1 MNRYV
6 LVEVLKSHDPAAVQA
21 FNQQSELLA
30 QNQHPNILPIY
41 DSGQA
46 EGLNYRAMRYAEGG
60 VLPDHLLPYY
70 DPGEAAGFLSG
81 VVAGLA
87 QIHAHGWV
95 HGNLAPENIYLD
107 ENGQPLLTDFGI
119 PRPAGAP
126 VTSYLSPEQV
136 QGDIVDQRSDIYALG
151 VLLYTLLIGETPP
164 AGVVVSPRA
173 KRPDLPAAVEKVIFK
188 AMAQN
193 PEARFQSAREFQT
206 ALTGALRPIVPAQA
220 AVAQP
225 STVSS
230 GSPPPAR
237 RGTNWVAIILGVI
250 LVVVICGGVFL
261 IFNWWSNRPVDT
273 VPGEPVEP
281 PAEIIPTAIPEEP
294 EQPIEPPEEP
304 QPTDPS
310 EGGDLPQIPDICN
323 SAGFVGGF
331 FILGSVLI
339 IRNRSGFKKKNSPE

>member
-1 MNRYV
+1 MSDLTGKTLSQYQIVERLQDTGSALIYKGFQPNMNRYV

-30 QNQHPNILPIY
+30 QIQHPNILPIY

-81 VVAGLA
+81 VVAGLV

-173 KRPDLPAAVEKVIFK
+173 KRPDLPASRNNRSASCCD
-188 AMAQN
+188 
-193 PEARFQSAREFQT
+193 RSTSCCDRSTSCCDRSARCCGRRRFDLRDRTWGGESI
-206 ALTGALRPIVPAQA
+206 LWLGAANC
-220 AVAQP
+220 
-225 STVSS
+225 
-230 GSPPPAR
+230 R
-237 RGTNWVAIILGVI
+237 R
-250 LVVVICGGVFL
+250 
-261 IFNWWSNRPVDT
+261 
-273 VPGEPVEP
+273 
-281 PAEIIPTAIPEEP
+281 
-294 EQPIEPPEEP
+294 
-304 QPTDPS
+304 
-310 EGGDLPQIPDICN
+310 
-323 SAGFVGGF
+323 
-331 FILGSVLI
+331 
-339 IRNRSGFKKKNSPE
+339 